1 MSEED
6 DSGQA
11 PDGGDDRAGKVPE
24 PQGRFAGM
32 PYDLRR
38 PTVAR
43 ARARLWNRDDHRL
56 FTPKAFGW
64 GYDVNFYWLAH
75 PREYLRPGGQD

>member
-1 MSEED
+1 MSEHD
-6 DSGQA
+6 DSG
-11 PDGGDDRAGKVPE
+11 RAAQGNGPSKVPE

-43 ARARLWNRDDHRL
+43 ARARMWNRDDRRL
-56 FTPKAFGW
+56 FTPKTFGW
-64 GYDVNFYWLAH
+64 GYDLNLYWIAH
-75 PREYLRPGGQD
+75 PREYLRGGHQR